1 MLKLYV
7 NAICLKPHFAGKIGQ
22 FVSAENGTTANE
34 YGLIAALT
42 TVGTK
47 LTAKFTAVANA
58 L

>member
-42 TVGTK
+42 TVGK
-47 LTAKFTAVANA
+47 IGRAHV
-58 L
+58 